1 VMRRLREAVGSGMLE
16 TGDRIEA
23 SFGIA
28 VLQPGDDAAR
38 LVARADAALYSAK
51 RRREESVA

>member
-1 VMRRLREAVGSGMLE
+1 
-16 TGDRIEA
+16 
-23 SFGIA
+23 